1 MAGDIV
7 EVNLENCREIASLG
21 TRIWLVGARSVVR
34 TLQFNGKQGGEMLL
48 AADFAQ
54 PVLPPQR

>member
-7 EVNLENCREIASLG
+7 EVNPENCREIASLEA
-21 TRIWLVGARSVVR
+21 RIRFVGARSVVR
-34 TLQFNGKQGGEMLL
+34 MLQFNGKQEGEILL
-48 AADFAQ
+48 ADDFAQ

>member
-1 MAGDIV
+1 MW
-7 EVNLENCREIASLG
+7 
-21 TRIWLVGARSVVR
+21 TVGARSVVR

-48 AADFAQ
+48 LAVLAQ